1 MNLSQLQENL
11 ETIRLKGNGSETVEK
26 AVEYANACQQVRKYE
41 AAITCLN
48 KILADVEGDASLY
61 AVIKTA
67 LGTALWEKAQ
77 LQKALNH
84 FEEALKI
91 FKEMDDKQGIA
102 AILSIVGITFWR
114 KCDWQKA
121 LDILKDSNNAGTI
134 KHPRFLS
141 LYGALDRGIATL
153 QNRVRMGRE
162 LGDPLKILQPLFSM
176 CALYWVTGNHKQ
188 LQVCLEESV
197 SLAEKLGKAD
207 ILNAAQGIRLL
218 GAHSGETD

>member
-11 ETIRLKGNGSETVEK
+11 ETIRLKGDWSETVEK

-41 AAITCLN
+41 AAIACLN
-48 KILADVEGDASLY
+48 KILPDVEGDASLN

-67 LGTALWEKAQ
+67 LGTAFWEKAQ

-91 FKEMDDKQGIA
+91 FKERDDKQGGA

-121 LDILKDSNNAGTI
+121 LDILRDANNEGTI
-134 KHPRFLS
+134 KHQRFLS

-176 CALYWVTGNHKQ
+176 CALYWVTGNREQ

-197 SLAEKLGKAD
+197 SLAEQLGKAD
-207 ILNAAQGIRLL
+207 ILNAAKGLTRLASL
-218 GAHSGETD
+218 SETD